1 MAPRWWIYAGVSLLR
16 MLSFSFDYRWAIR
29 GTPSPQT
36 DLASVFVTQR

>member
-29 GTPSPQT
+29 GTHSPQT